1 MTFVGATI
9 GRKQTRE
16 AADKALAKVSELVT
30 SHNEIILEVARVR
43 NGLATV
49 EGQLT
54 KRLDAQRT
62 MIEAAEK
69 ATSDHR
75 THVINLS
82 KEQRDYVDAQDKS
95 LTRRLHAER
104 GITDAQI
111 AFLFRQQERFEQ
123 MGFFARLRWLL
134 TGALP
139 QIGPGMVPEET
150 SGPVV
155 IPHET
160 PRPIH
165 PVRSREEAEAQLAGV
180 KDELAAA
187 LATND
192 DAGAELETFIRVH
205 GVSPLRFGVEPTGA
219 VRISRLDQTAAVAGR
234 VRGNRF
240 IPD

>member
-69 ATSDHR
+69 ATSDLR
-75 THVINLS
+75 THVITLS
-82 KEQRDYVDAQDKS
+82 KEQRDYVDAQDTAIREALAQECQLRREALDLHS
-95 LTRRLHAER
+95 RGHRGAAAVLAREVVGFTRA
-104 GITDAQI
+104 
-111 AFLFRQQERFEQ
+111 
-123 MGFFARLRWLL
+123 GFVARLRWLL
-134 TGALP
+134 FGTLP
-139 QIGPGMVPEET
+139 QFGPGMVPEET

-160 PRPIH
+160 PRPTQ
-165 PVRSREEAEAQLAGV
+165 PVA
-180 KDELAAA
+180 
-187 LATND
+187 
-192 DAGAELETFIRVH
+192 
-205 GVSPLRFGVEPTGA
+205 
-219 VRISRLDQTAAVAGR
+219 AGR
-234 VRGNRF
+234 
-240 IPD
+240 